1 MRGILGVAMNARRQW
16 LTLVVIAAVA
26 LLGPGTQSVADGAG
40 ARPNVLWFV
49 VDDMSPDLS
58 CYGGRRVA
66 TPHIDRL
73 AREGTLFEHAFTTAP
88 VCSPSRSA
96 LITGMVQ
103 TAIGAHH
110 HRSGRG
116 VLKIELPA
124 GIRPLPA
131 ILQDAGYHTC
141 IGDGLGAAGD
151 GRLGKTDY
159 NFQWDPAIYAGH
171 DWGGRKPGQPFFMQV
186 MLPGGKLRGESLE
199 SIRALSKRAIDTFGA
214 AVGPDDVELPPYYPR
229 DPVILK
235 DRAAYLD
242 TVRFTDAHVGRVL
255 ARLEAEGILDD
266 TVVIFMTDHGISH
279 ARGKQFLY
287 DEGTRI
293 PLVVRGP
300 GIPRAVR
307 RSDLVV
313 HIDLAAITLGVAGVA
328 CPPGMEARD
337 PFAAGY
343 EPREAVFAAR
353 DRCDETVDRIRSVR
367 TPQWLYVRNFHPRR
381 PLLQPN
387 AYKDGKAIVKR
398 LRELH
403 DSGALDPVQEA
414 LLFADER
421 PEEELYA
428 WPEDRHQGRNLA
440 ADPAHAAD
448 LASLRRRLEGWMA
461 ACGDRGPESVDMY
474 DSDMAVYLEPGRPEV
489 ERNITTMKAWSAAG
503 K

>member
-1 MRGILGVAMNARRQW
+1 MENRCRW
-16 LTLVVIAAVA
+16 LTLVVMAACA
-26 LLGPGTQSVADGAG
+26 LRGLCSAG
-40 ARPNVLWFV
+40 LAHSAEARPNVLWFV

-58 CYGGRRVA
+58 CYGGRNVA
-66 TPHIDRL
+66 TPNIDRL

-124 GIRPLPA
+124 GVRPLPA

-141 IGDGLGAAGD
+141 IGDGLGAVGD

-171 DWGGRKPGQPFFMQV
+171 DWAARKPGQPFFMQV
-186 MLPGGKLRGESLE
+186 MLPGGKLRGETLE

-214 AVGPDDVELPPYYPR
+214 AVGPDDVELPPYYPP
-229 DPVILK
+229 DPVLLE
-235 DRAAYLD
+235 DRAAYLSA
-242 TVRFTDAHVGRVL
+242 VRFTDAHVGLVL

-266 TVVIFMTDHGISH
+266 TLVIFMTDHGISH

-300 GIPRAVR
+300 GIPRGVR
-307 RSDLVV
+307 REDLVEQ
-313 HIDLAAITLGVAGVA
+313 IDLAAITLAAAGVA
-328 CPPGMEARD
+328 RPVTMQGRD
-337 PFAAGY
+337 PFAPGY

-367 TPQWLYVRNFHPRR
+367 TPTWLYVRNFHPRR

-387 AYKDGKAIVKR
+387 AYKDGKAIVQR

-403 DSGALDPVQEA
+403 ATGALDPLQES
-414 LLFADER
+414 LLFAPER

-428 WPEDRHQGRNLA
+428 WPEDRHQVRNLA
-440 ADPAHAAD
+440 ADPAHAGALAD
-448 LASLRRRLEGWMA
+448 LRRRLEGWMA
-461 ACGDRGPESVDMY
+461 ACGDTGPEPEAMV
-474 DSDMAVYLEPGRPEV
+474 DSDMAVYLAPGRPEV
-489 ERNITTMKAWSAAG
+489 ERNIATMKAWATEG

>member
-1 MRGILGVAMNARRQW
+1 VENRCRW
-16 LTLVVIAAVA
+16 LTLVVMAACA
-26 LLGPGTQSVADGAG
+26 LMGLCGAG
-40 ARPNVLWFV
+40 LAHGAEARPNVLWFV

-58 CYGGRRVA
+58 CYGGRNVA
-66 TPHIDRL
+66 TPNIDRL

-124 GIRPLPA
+124 GVRTLPA

-159 NFQWDPAIYAGH
+159 NFQWNPAIYAGH

-199 SIRALSKRAIDTFGA
+199 SIRALSKRAIDTFGV

-229 DPVILK
+229 DPVLLE
-235 DRAAYLD
+235 DRAAYLSA
-242 TVRFTDAHVGRVL
+242 VRFTDAHVGLVL
-255 ARLEAEGILDD
+255 ARLEAEGILDN
-266 TVVIFMTDHGISH
+266 TLVMFMTDHGISQ

-300 GIPRAVR
+300 GIPRGVR
-307 RSDLVV
+307 REDLVEQ
-313 HIDLAAITLGVAGVA
+313 IDLAAITLAAAGVA
-328 CPPGMEARD
+328 RPVTMQGRD
-337 PFAAGY
+337 PFAPGY

-367 TPQWLYVRNFHPRR
+367 TPTWLYVRNFHPRR

-387 AYKDGKAIVKR
+387 AYKDGKAIVQR

-403 DSGALDPVQEA
+403 ATGSLDPLQES
-414 LLFADER
+414 LLFAPER

-428 WPEDRHQGRNLA
+428 WPEDRHQVRNLA
-440 ADPAHAAD
+440 ADPAHAGALAD
-448 LASLRRRLEGWMA
+448 LRRRLDDWMA
-461 ACGDRGPESVDMY
+461 ACGDSGPEPEAMV
-474 DSDMAVYLEPGRPEV
+474 DSDMAVYLAPGRPEV
-489 ERNITTMKAWSAAG
+489 ERNIATMKAWATEG

>member
-1 MRGILGVAMNARRQW
+1 VENRCRW
-16 LTLVVIAAVA
+16 LTLVVMAACA
-26 LLGPGTQSVADGAG
+26 LMGLCGAG
-40 ARPNVLWFV
+40 LAHGAEARPNVLWFV

-58 CYGGRRVA
+58 CYGGRNVA
-66 TPHIDRL
+66 TPNIDRL

-124 GIRPLPA
+124 GVRTLPA

-159 NFQWDPAIYAGH
+159 NFQWNPAIYAGH

-199 SIRALSKRAIDTFGA
+199 SIRALSKRAIDTFGV

-229 DPVILK
+229 DPVLLE
-235 DRAAYLD
+235 DRAAYLSA
-242 TVRFTDAHVGRVL
+242 VRFTDAHVGLVL
-255 ARLEAEGILDD
+255 ARLEAEGILDN
-266 TVVIFMTDHGISH
+266 TLVMFMTDHGISQ

-300 GIPRAVR
+300 GIPRGVR
-307 RSDLVV
+307 REDLVEQ
-313 HIDLAAITLGVAGVA
+313 IDLAAITLAAAGVA
-328 CPPGMEARD
+328 RPVTMQGRD
-337 PFAAGY
+337 PFAPGY

-367 TPQWLYVRNFHPRR
+367 TPTWLYVRNFHPRR

-387 AYKDGKAIVKR
+387 AYKDGKAIVQR

-403 DSGALDPVQEA
+403 ATGSLDPLQES
-414 LLFADER
+414 LLFAPER

-428 WPEDRHQGRNLA
+428 WPEDRHQVRNLA
-440 ADPAHAAD
+440 ADPAHAGALAD
-448 LASLRRRLEGWMA
+448 LRRRLDDWMA
-461 ACGDRGPESVDMY
+461 ACGDSGPEPEAMV
-474 DSDMAVYLEPGRPEV
+474 DSDMAVYLAPGRPEV
-489 ERNITTMKAWSAAG
+489 ERNIATMKVWATEG

>member
-1 MRGILGVAMNARRQW
+1 VGSRRRW
-16 LTLVVIAAVA
+16 LTLVVMTACA
-26 LLGPGTQSVADGAG
+26 LMGLCGAG
-40 ARPNVLWFV
+40 LAHGAEARPNVLWFV

-58 CYGGRRVA
+58 CYGGRNVA
-66 TPHIDRL
+66 TPNIDRL

-96 LITGMVQ
+96 LITGMAQ

-141 IGDGLGAAGD
+141 IGDGLGPVGD

-159 NFQWDPAIYAGH
+159 NFQWDPAIYAGN
-171 DWGGRKPGQPFFMQV
+171 DWATRKPGQPFFMQV
-186 MLPGGKLRGESLE
+186 MLPGGKLRGETLE
-199 SIRALSKRAIDTFGA
+199 SIRALSKRAIDTFGT

-229 DPVILK
+229 DSVLLE
-235 DRAAYLD
+235 DRAAYLSA
-242 TVRFTDAHVGRVL
+242 VRFTDAHVGLVL

-266 TVVIFMTDHGISH
+266 TLVIFMTDHGISH

-287 DEGTRI
+287 EEGTRI

-300 GIPRAVR
+300 GIPRGVR
-307 RSDLVV
+307 REDLVEQ
-313 HIDLAAITLGVAGVA
+313 IDLAAITLAAAGVA
-328 CPPGMEARD
+328 RPVTMQGRD
-337 PFAAGY
+337 PFAPGY
-343 EPREAVFAAR
+343 EPREVVFAAR

-367 TPQWLYVRNFHPRR
+367 TPAWLYVRNFHPRR

-387 AYKDGKAIVKR
+387 AYKDGKAIVQR

-403 DSGALDPVQEA
+403 ATGSLDPLQES
-414 LLFADER
+414 LLFAAER

-428 WPEDRHQGRNLA
+428 WPEDRHQVRNLA
-440 ADPAHAAD
+440 ADPTHAAD
-448 LASLRRRLEGWMA
+448 LADLRRRLEGWMA
-461 ACGDRGPESVDMY
+461 ACGDTGPEPEAMY
-474 DSDMAVYLEPGRPEV
+474 DSDMAVDLAPGRPEV
-489 ERNITTMKAWSAAG
+489 ERNIATMKAWATEG